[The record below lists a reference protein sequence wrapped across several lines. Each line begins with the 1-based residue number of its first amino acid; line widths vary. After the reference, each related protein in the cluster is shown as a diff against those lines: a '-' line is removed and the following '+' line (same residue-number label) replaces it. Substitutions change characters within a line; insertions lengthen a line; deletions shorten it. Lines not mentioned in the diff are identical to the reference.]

1 MDEDMEQEFNCYWET
16 QRFFES
22 QQLDC
27 WGWDEVSGYT
37 AESSADGA
45 GSSSTAAAAEAA
57 TKNIATERNRRK
69 KLNESLYSL
78 RSVVPNITKM
88 DKASIIKDAIDY
100 IQELQE
106 QERKISAEIS
116 DFESGKEG
124 TASSLCD
131 LEHDDRPSYM
141 RRKKKK
147 RSTQRLPSA
156 PISSTDSSSL
166 STNILELRVSDMG
179 NGTLLISITCNKK
192 RGAMIKLSKV
202 LESLHLNITTANI
215 TSFSDSLL
223 HTLFVET
230 DETDSVQMKEMIKNA
245 IAEADT
251 SSSPISSASL

>member
-1 MDEDMEQEFNCYWET
+1 MDEDMEQEFNFYWET
-16 QRFFES
+16 QS
-22 QQLDC
+22 WGLD
-27 WGWDEVSGYT
+27 EAISGYT

-45 GSSSTAAAAEAA
+45 GSSSTAAA

-141 RRKKKK
+141 RRKKK

-166 STNILELRVSDMG
+166 SINILELRVNEIG

-192 RGAMIKLSKV
+192 RGAMIKLTKV

-245 IAEADT
+245 IVEADT
-251 SSSPISSASL
+251 SRSLISSASL